1 MELRSYVNSSKGHLE
16 PLDTANQSV
25 MKLDDGSPM
34 KLQNASWHSLT
45 QYDANAGTA
54 DADAGNAGENAGHL
68 AGKHLYQSDN

>member
-1 MELRSYVNSSKGHLE
+1 
-16 PLDTANQSV
+16 

-34 KLQNASWHSLT
+34 KLQDASWHSLA